1 MADCCAAP
9 LPQAFLNDPE
19 LQPLSLAQRVTLA
32 NIQPGSEV
40 GAYPIL
46 GGAPAVEAEVVLDK
60 LNEHLGGAEGGAEG
74 AE

>member
-1 MADCCAAP
+1 M
-9 LPQAFLNDPE
+9 
-19 LQPLSLAQRVTLA
+19 TLA

-40 GAYPIL
+40 GAHPIL
-46 GGAPAVEAEVVLDK
+46 GGAPAVEPEVVLDK